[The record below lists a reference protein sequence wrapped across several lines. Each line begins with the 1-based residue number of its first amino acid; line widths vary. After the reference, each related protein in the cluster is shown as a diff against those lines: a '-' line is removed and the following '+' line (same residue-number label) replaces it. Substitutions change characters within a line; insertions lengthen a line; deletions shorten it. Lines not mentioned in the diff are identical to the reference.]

1 MVGKREGGQLPE
13 IHVLLIKPLLIASR
27 TPFITEIYLT
37 LSAHIYEECPM
48 LPLPTFPKIRYF
60 SRSCPYG
67 GEGERGG
74 GSGGGVAFSSGEGTV
89 DWVRIQRL
97 VKGCPAATKQ
107 LLHYNLQ
114 LVRIISIHNAALS
127 QTRSFPGVVFTAA
140 NARQRKERNF
150 EVRRW
155 EIHLPLWTNAVDQ
168 NTYY

>member
-74 GSGGGVAFSSGEGTV
+74 GAGGWLPSL
-89 DWVRIQRL
+89 L
-97 VKGCPAATKQ
+97 VK
-107 LLHYNLQ
+107 
-114 LVRIISIHNAALS
+114 
-127 QTRSFPGVVFTAA
+127 
-140 NARQRKERNF
+140 ARLTGF
-150 EVRRW
+150 E
-155 EIHLPLWTNAVDQ
+155 
-168 NTYY
+168 YSG